1 MSTYNGE
8 NYLKEQLDSIF
19 NQKEVE
25 INLFIR
31 DDGSMDN
38 TVDIVKEYMVK
49 YPNKI
54 NLIEGNNIG
63 FANSFYY
70 LVKINPKYEYYALSD
85 QDDIWDDDKLISGI
99 KMINKKSPLL
109 YACNLNIFDV
119 IENRSGNMYSNKD
132 VEKAFTDDFFISN
145 PYGCTMIWNES
156 FQQLLMKY
164 DKPEK
169 MTHDTWIN
177 VIANCKGRLVFD
189 YNSHINYRI
198 HQSNACGT
206 TPKSIIRRL
215 VKYFKRYFI
224 DNKKIQIQMTA
235 KYIKATF
242 PNNTN
247 NTIDVFVDYDK
258 SIVKHIH
265 SIFYVLMSNIH
276 IKKKLVLLMIFRKL

>member
-85 QDDIWDDDKLISGI
+85 QDDIWDD
-99 KMINKKSPLL
+99 
-109 YACNLNIFDV
+109 
-119 IENRSGNMYSNKD
+119 E
-132 VEKAFTDDFFISN
+132 
-145 PYGCTMIWNES
+145 
-156 FQQLLMKY
+156 
-164 DKPEK
+164 
-169 MTHDTWIN
+169 
-177 VIANCKGRLVFD
+177 
-189 YNSHINYRI
+189 
-198 HQSNACGT
+198 
-206 TPKSIIRRL
+206 
-215 VKYFKRYFI
+215 
-224 DNKKIQIQMTA
+224 
-235 KYIKATF
+235 
-242 PNNTN
+242 
-247 NTIDVFVDYDK
+247 
-258 SIVKHIH
+258 
-265 SIFYVLMSNIH
+265 
-276 IKKKLVLLMIFRKL
+276 